1 MQILFDAGLQPISNR
16 FLNES
21 DNSPAP
27 KYPLR
32 LMIDRETGYINLEK
46 PFPIDDLRPRYEWI
60 TCFEPE
66 DHLDDLV
73 HNLHLLGIVP

>member
-32 LMIDRETGYINLEK
+32 LMIDRETGYINL
-46 PFPIDDLRPRYEWI
+46 
-60 TCFEPE
+60 
-66 DHLDDLV
+66 
-73 HNLHLLGIVP
+73 